1 MAPKAAEK
9 SAASAAQSHEGFSS
23 PTHLA
28 FSSFSHITDMPT
40 LTMSVGLREDEKKT
54 EEWVAKII
62 PMAKIIPGEPIERKI
77 RSAVDLADS
86 DVLEAAMEVPEY
98 VELQERLRNL
108 VASNAK
114 ARDEC
119 EAMEA
124 SIRMLT
130 NKIAIGEAKTQT
142 LEEANDAKIEAL
154 HETNSRKAVIEIDVK
169 ECTRVNLQLQTQV
182 NGLNREVDKLAAQV
196 EERLREARRAAC
208 RDPQVVFGPPLS
220 AAEERAI
227 YAAGLGG
234 ENEGARPPADEP
246 QLDDESFFEA
256 SARRPHT
263 TGGLGGTTGRAPA
276 RGRRRARGRRAA
288 RAPAAPAVAA
298 ARTASATASAADGE
312 DDAGSRRKSA
322 TRRSRRSAG
331 RRARSRSRGG
341 GRRAAS
347 SPASSS
353 PTSSSCGGTRR
364 RRACSRGRSRRSRK
378 RCARSS
384 SSASSRAP

>member
-142 LEEANDAKIEAL
+142 LEEANDAKIETL

-182 NGLNREVDKLAAQV
+182 NGLNREVDKLAAV
-196 EERLREARRAAC
+196 LPR
-208 RDPQVVFGPPLS
+208 PGGP
-220 AAEERAI
+220 
-227 YAAGLGG
+227 AGDRT
-234 ENEGARPPADEP
+234 RPPRPLGPSER
-246 QLDDESFFEA
+246 SFA
-256 SARRPHT
+256 
-263 TGGLGGTTGRAPA
+263 
-276 RGRRRARGRRAA
+276 RARGEKDGEICRRPRTGAGAHTSICDATSVSDLPAGSTRRAGSHS
-288 RAPAAPAVAA
+288 APSAVPHS
-298 ARTASATASAADGE
+298 ARTTPSSDTSCTA
-312 DDAGSRRKSA
+312 AGP
-322 TRRSRRSAG
+322 
-331 RRARSRSRGG
+331 GG
-341 GRRAAS
+341 S
-347 SPASSS
+347 SL
-353 PTSSSCGGTRR
+353 RE
-364 RRACSRGRSRRSRK
+364 
-378 RCARSS
+378 RCRVSDLTK
-384 SSASSRAP
+384 